1 MYKHRL
7 PMELQFFAE
16 EPAGTDPEP
25 AGTEPEE
32 QKPLSFDDFLK
43 TGSNQAEFDRR
54 VSKAVQ
60 TAQAKWQAQTDDK
73 LSEAEKLAKMTAAE
87 KAQYMQ
93 QKKEKEL
100 NDREAEI
107 TRRELMATAK
117 NTLAD
122 KKLPQGLAEL
132 LNYTSADEC
141 NKSIDAVEKAFQSA
155 VEDAVRDRLKGSAP
169 PKKAPEEGGLS
180 IEDEVRNALKG
191 SI

>member
-7 PMELQFFAE
+7 PMKLQFFAE